1 MAALLYALTMY
12 FIVSPQ
18 VSCAFREAMRST
30 TDTLKAIFISVGHRL
45 TASLDTAI
53 VIVKMTCRH
62 PVPEPIRQLI
72 DIRPRD

>member
-18 VSCAFREAMRST
+18 AMRST
-30 TDTLKAIFISVGHRL
+30 ADTLKAICISVGHRL

-62 PVPEPIRQLI
+62 PVPEPIRQVKTKYLLY
-72 DIRPRD
+72 